1 MGLKSHE
8 LARLPLFA
16 GVAPDAVDAL
26 ARRGI
31 EVRFAANEVIFLAGS
46 EPRGWFIVLDGLV
59 RVVRGSRA
67 RQHVVHTE
75 ATGGTLAEVPLVE
88 GGTHPATAIAASP
101 TRCALFTRAA
111 LEAAI
116 AEHPSI
122 AFLIARRLAARVRF
136 LVERLD
142 ERSAST
148 VDVRLVEF
156 LVSRPQTS
164 GSNVI
169 SLGMTQHALAEELGT
184 VREVVARTLRALCR
198 RGLIERVGGGR
209 YRIRN
214 RQALAG
220 ASRARA
226 GH

>member
-1 MGLKSHE
+1 MGLKSQE
-8 LARLPLFA
+8 LAELPLFA
-16 GVAPDAVDAL
+16 GIAPEVVEAL
-26 ARRGI
+26 ARRGV

-46 EPRGWFIVLDGLV
+46 EPRGWFVVLGGLV

-88 GGTHPATAIAASP
+88 CGTHPATAIAAAP
-101 TRCALFTRAA
+101 TRCALFTRDA

-122 AFLIARRLAARVRF
+122 AFLIARRLASRVRF

-148 VDVRLVEF
+148 VDARLVEF
-156 LVSRPQTS
+156 LLSRPQTP
-164 GSNVI
+164 GSTTI

-184 VREVVARTLRALCR
+184 VREVVARTLRALCEQ
-198 RGLIERVGGGR
+198 GLIERSGGGR
-209 YRIRN
+209 YRIRD
-214 RQALAG
+214 RHTLA
-220 ASRARA
+220 ASVARD
-226 GH
+226 

>member
-1 MGLKSHE
+1 MGLKSQE
-8 LARLPLFA
+8 LAALPLFA
-16 GVAPDAVDAL
+16 DAAPEVVDAL
-26 ARRGI
+26 ARRGA

-46 EPRGWFIVLDGLV
+46 EPRGWFVVLDGLV
-59 RVVRGSRA
+59 RVVRGSRG

-75 ATGGTLAEVPLVE
+75 RVGGTLAEVPLVE
-88 GGTHPATAIAASP
+88 SGTHPATAIAASP

-142 ERSAST
+142 ERSSST
-148 VDVRLVEF
+148 VDARLVEF
-156 LVSRPQTS
+156 LLSRPQVA
-164 GSNVI
+164 GSSTI

-184 VREVVARTLRALCR
+184 VREVVARALRALCDQ
-198 RGLIERVGGGR
+198 GLIDRAGGGR
-209 YRIRN
+209 YRIPDR
-214 RQALAG
+214 RLLA
-220 ASRARA
+220 ASVARD
-226 GH
+226 